1 MAISMRRSVT
11 LAAAVATAAALGTG
25 AVVLAL
31 PAAAE
36 GAPPLPLTDGTL
48 DWGIKQSFRSYL
60 AQPFAH
66 GRITVEDGARQA
78 ADNGVFTF
86 VDGVGTYDTKTH
98 GTATAFAGGVHFEAH
113 QGALDIRISDVR
125 LSTKGSAEPT
135 GEITADVVTKE
146 KDGTFSTRSDIPFAA
161 LDMTGVRPAQGAGGA
176 MVFKD
181 IPAKLTKD
189 GAAAFAGFYKE
200 GDALDAATLTVK
212 AGSRPTTPPPT
223 TEPPTTE
230 PTSPEPT
237 ATTEPPTA
245 EPTSPE
251 PTATTEPPTTEPTSP
266 EPTATT
272 EPPTTEPTSPEPTA
286 TTEPPTTEP
295 TSPEPTA
302 TTEPPTTEPTSPEP
316 TTTTEP
322 TSPAPTTTEPTSP
335 APTTT
340 EPTSPAP
347 TTTEPT
353 SPAPTTTE
361 PTSPAPTVTEPTSPA
376 PTTTE
381 PTSPA
386 PTTTEPTGPAPT
398 GGPVKVV
405 NGKLTWGV
413 KESWQ
418 RYVGEICGG
427 TVTASEGAKKNGAAY
442 DFGFVKADLDAEA
455 RKAEAVFSGRLAFV
469 CEAHGIQWTVS
480 DLGVK
485 AAGTA
490 GTLTADVTSATG
502 TKKDVAL
509 VDLDLSKADWAA
521 KDGVVTL
528 ADVPAKLTEAGSAS
542 FSAPGGQGGYP
553 AGTAMD
559 PVTVSFSLDRNAT
572 LPPSTGGTSG
582 SGGSGSTGG
591 STGGDD
597 GGSAT
602 TGGGGTVGGGDTVGG
617 GTGGGG
623 TVGGGTVGGGTA
635 GGGTAGGTGSAGG
648 SGALATTGSD
658 VPTGLLAGASALTVA
673 AGAAVVVAAR
683 RRTTGS

>member
-1 MAISMRRSVT
+1 MATSMRRSVT

-25 AVVLAL
+25 AVALAL

-36 GAPPLPLTDGTL
+36 DAPPPLPLVDGTL

-66 GRITVEDGARQA
+66 GKITVEDGALQA
-78 ADNGVFTF
+78 ANNGVFTF
-86 VDGVGTYDTKTH
+86 VDGVGTYDTKSH
-98 GTATAFAGGVHFEAH
+98 GTATAFKGGVHFEAH

-125 LSTKGSAEPT
+125 LSTTGSAAPT
-135 GEITADVVTKE
+135 GEITADVVTRE

-161 LDMTGVRPAQGAGGA
+161 LDMTGIRPGQGAGGA

-189 GAAAFAGFYKE
+189 GAEAFAGFYKE

-212 AGSRPTTPPPT
+212 AGARPTT
-223 TEPPTTE
+223 PPTTE
-230 PTSPEPT
+230 PTTPT
-237 ATTEPPTA
+237 PT
-245 EPTSPE
+245 P
-251 PTATTEPPTTEPTSP
+251 TEPT
-266 EPTATT
+266 T
-272 EPPTTEPTSPEPTA
+272 
-286 TTEPPTTEP
+286 
-295 TSPEPTA
+295 
-302 TTEPPTTEPTSPEP
+302 PEP
-316 TTTTEP
+316 TTTTTEP
-322 TSPAPTTTEPTSP
+322 TTPAPTTTEPTSP

-361 PTSPAPTVTEPTSPA
+361 PISPAPTDTTAPPTA
-376 PTTTE
+376 
-381 PTSPA
+381 
-386 PTTTEPTGPAPT
+386 GP
-398 GGPVKVV
+398 GKVV

-427 TVTASEGAKKNGAAY
+427 TVTATDGAKKNGAAY

-455 RKAEAVFSGRLAFV
+455 RKAEAAFSGRLAFV

-480 DLGVK
+480 DLKVK
-485 AAGTA
+485 AAGTT

-502 TKKDVAL
+502 TKDDVDL

-521 KDGVVTL
+521 KGGVVTL

-559 PVTVSFSLDRNAT
+559 PVTVSFSLDQNAT
-572 LPPSTGGTSG
+572 LPPATGGTSG
-582 SGGSGSTGG
+582 SGGSGSTG
-591 STGGDD
+591 STGGD
-597 GGSAT
+597 GGSST
-602 TGGGGTVGGGDTVGG
+602 TGGGGS
-617 GTGGGG
+617 
-623 TVGGGTVGGGTA
+623 VGGGTA
-635 GGGTAGGTGSAGG
+635 GGGTAGGAGTVGG
-648 SGALATTGSD
+648 SGSLASTGSD

-673 AGAAVVVAAR
+673 TGAAVVVAAR
-683 RRTTGS
+683 RRGTAP